1 MPKFQPI
8 FRTAAKHT
16 VGLFS
21 SLGYEIVNQN
31 TDVSLISA
39 EHEGWA
45 ILNTQGCVSAGNQSL
60 RRGLLVTGSAI
71 DLPGKI
77 KMTILFG
84 FQSVRELGRREKVV
98 FYCVSRPHYL
108 RVFQSRN
115 RPDKLKLDLVWKA
128 G

>member
-45 ILNTQGCVSAGNQSL
+45 ISNAQGCVSAGNQSL
-60 RRGLLVTGSAI
+60 RCGLLVTGSAI

-77 KMTILFG
+77 KMTNLFG
-84 FQSVRELGRREKVV
+84 FQSVGQLGGREKIVLYRV
-98 FYCVSRPHYL
+98 ARPHYF

-115 RPDKLKLDLVWKA
+115 RADELKLDLVGKA